1 MNIGVISTANIG
13 VGYVVPAVEAT
24 DGATALAIAS
34 RDRERAETVAEEL
47 DIPRAYGSYADL
59 LGDEDLD
66 AVYNPLPNALHAEWT
81 KRAADKGLD
90 VLCEKPL
97 AVDAAEAQEVT
108 DYCADRDVTLMEAF
122 MYRYHPRTERAAEIA
137 GSQLGEIR
145 HVDAAFHFAL
155 PDRDDIRL
163 DPGLAGGSL
172 MDVGCYAVT
181 AARLFLGEPEWASAT
196 AVDRRDCGVET
207 ELTGLLGFENGATA
221 AVSSGF
227 DASINRYTVIGSDG
241 RMTVDESFVPDGETA
256 LTYTVD
262 GRRVKERFDP
272 VDQYQREVEAFVEA
286 IRSGEQPRTNGAEAV
301 ETMRAIDALYDS
313 VERGERVSVDSNTAT
328 GPGRESR

>member
-47 DIPRAYGSYADL
+47 DIPQAYGSYADL

-97 AVDAAEAQEVT
+97 AVDAAETQEVT

-137 GSQLGEIR
+137 GSELGEIR

-172 MDVGCYAVT
+172 K
-181 AARLFLGEPEWASAT
+181 
-196 AVDRRDCGVET
+196 
-207 ELTGLLGFENGATA
+207 LTGLLGFENGATA